1 MSLVLLVDLLSMLF
15 VDGGLGIAELP
26 FLLQLLLLKSL
37 IPSSILKHSLR
48 VFVTA
53 SFHLGLVLIVLHF
66 QLLVKLLL
74 NLVLSALHLIDLSP
88 NVMLKVSLPGLPFF
102 DLLLLLVGRVF
113 VVDSSTAR
121 IAV

>member
-88 NVMLKVSLPGLPFF
+88 NVMLKVSLPGLHFF

-121 IAV
+121 IAG